1 MLQNSLNSVTLG
13 NRVITSDSKPYII
26 AEIGVNHEGSLD
38 QAKRLIDLAK
48 KGGADAAKFQ
58 SYKAD
63 TLASINSPAYWD
75 IKKEPTKSQ
84 YELFQKYDQFGPD
97 DYIALAEHCNNKEID
112 FISTPFDAEAVDFLD
127 PIVPFFKIASA
138 DITNTPFLQKIAKKG
153 KPVVQST
160 GASTLDE
167 IHRAVEILENAGC
180 DSITLLHCILN
191 YPTPNECAHL
201 GMIAG
206 LRKEFPEFVIGY
218 SDHTLPDE
226 NMTVL
231 TLAYLLGARVIE
243 KHFTFDKTL
252 TGNDHYH
259 AMDFIDLKR
268 FIERLKKVRE
278 LLGPDTKKIPIPSE
292 EISRQ
297 NARRSIVLSKD
308 IKAGTE
314 LTEDLLTYKRP
325 GTGISPKDWYEVI
338 GMKTVKKLGSDHIL
352 QWADLTTN

>member
-1 MLQNSLNSVTLG
+1 MLQNSLNSITLG
-13 NRVITSDSKPYII
+13 NRVITPDSKPYII

-63 TLASINSPAYWD
+63 TLASKNSPAYWD
-75 IKKEPTKSQ
+75 INKEPTKSQ
-84 YELFQKYDQFGPD
+84 HELFQKYDQFDPD

-112 FISTPFDAEAVDFLD
+112 FISTPFDAAAVDFLD

-167 IHRAVEILENAGC
+167 IHRAVEILGNAGC

-201 GMIAG
+201 GMITG

-252 TGNDHYH
+252 MGNDHYH

-268 FIERLKKVRE
+268 FIERLKKVQE

-308 IKAGTE
+308 VKAGTE

-325 GTGISPKDWYEVI
+325 GTGISPKNWYEVI